1 MLIKNAILN
10 LEVEKDVYSSGDI
23 IKGKITFENPLKKDI
38 DKVEVEIDGTE
49 SVVVTENEQPIQSIV
64 EQYKYPINGNWRA
77 GDSKIFELK
86 IPLLKQ
92 VTKQNIL
99 NTIGRYFQ
107 RYTYL
112 FLGAISFIAIMLRG
126 RLGASIEQKDMLT
139 LSISLIGCIPC
150 VTSPL
155 DDASSRPFAFHG
167 NENLFII

>member
-1 MLIKNAILN
+1 M
-10 LEVEKDVYSSGDI
+10 
-23 IKGKITFENPLKKDI
+23 KKDI
-38 DKVEVEIDGTE
+38 DKVEVEIDSTE

-107 RYTYL
+107 R
-112 FLGAISFIAIMLRG
+112 FLGSNIIHSYN
-126 RLGASIEQKDMLT
+126 ASGEAG
-139 LSISLIGCIPC
+139 SINRAKRYANLI
-150 VTSPL
+150 
-155 DDASSRPFAFHG
+155 D
-167 NENLFII
+167 LF